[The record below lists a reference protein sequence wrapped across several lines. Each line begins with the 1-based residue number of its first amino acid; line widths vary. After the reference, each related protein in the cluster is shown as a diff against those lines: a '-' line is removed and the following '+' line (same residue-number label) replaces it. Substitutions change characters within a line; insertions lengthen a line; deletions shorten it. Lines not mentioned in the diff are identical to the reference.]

1 VKLRIRGGIAVE
13 LRKMQLIGRGSFSVT
28 LPPDWVKEYKLKPSD
43 QITITREDDG
53 SLRLVPGIIR
63 EEKEELK
70 TTINADNY
78 KDPGLL
84 ARLIVASY
92 ICGFDSIEVVSKH
105 TISENYRREI
115 GDAVNILMGL
125 GIIEST
131 SNRVVLQSMIDPAKF
146 PLKPLLKRLCAL
158 ASSMYKDAMRA
169 LNDKDSSL
177 ATSVI
182 QRENEVNKIY
192 ALLQRQVAA
201 STFDKNVL
209 KKIDLKGTPDLVHHI
224 MILPRIKSMVENV
237 LEIAKT
243 QLAFGKN
250 VVPDVDLQK
259 IIQLGEMTHEIFFNA
274 VEAFFNNDVVLAN
287 QTVKSILGV
296 EEVEV
301 ELISKLGPRIKDP
314 DAGKRLNYIIRVMR
328 RIAVQGK
335 SIAEVTII
343 GSVFHKIDLL

>member
-1 VKLRIRGGIAVE
+1 MRRDIME
-13 LRKMQLIGRGSFSVT
+13 LRKMQLVGRASFSIT

-43 QITITREDDG
+43 QITITREEDG

-70 TTINADNY
+70 TIINADSY

-92 ICGFDSIEVVSKH
+92 ICGFDLIEVVSKH
-105 TISENYRREI
+105 PISENHRKEI
-115 GDAVNILMGL
+115 GDAVNNLIGL

-146 PLKPLLKRLCAL
+146 PLKPLLKRLCEL

-169 LNDKDSSL
+169 LNDRDSSL
-177 ATSVI
+177 STSVI

-192 ALLQRQVAA
+192 ALLQRQVAT

-209 KKIDLKGTPDLVHHI
+209 KKIGLKGTPDLVHHI

-250 VVPDVDLQK
+250 VVLDVDLQK
-259 IIQLGEMTHEIFFNA
+259 IIQLGEMTHGIFFNA
-274 VEAFFNNDVVLAN
+274 VEAFFINDVVLAN
-287 QTVKSILGV
+287 RIVRSILDV

-301 ELISKLGPRIKDP
+301 ELISKLGARIKNP
-314 DAGKRLNYIIRVMR
+314 DAEKRLNYIIRVMR

-343 GSVFHKIDLL
+343 GSVLHKIDLL